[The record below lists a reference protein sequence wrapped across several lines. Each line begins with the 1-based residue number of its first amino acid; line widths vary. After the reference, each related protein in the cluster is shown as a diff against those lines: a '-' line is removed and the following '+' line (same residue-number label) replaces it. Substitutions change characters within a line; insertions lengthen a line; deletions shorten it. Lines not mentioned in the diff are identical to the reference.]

1 MRKLISS
8 FLMLLFFEVVT
19 VAQIVPPSKFGPV
32 PNERQMKYLHS
43 PLAAFIHFGMNT
55 FAGTDGIEWGNDVK
69 RPAFVFNPT
78 NRKVDT
84 DQWVRLLRKAGFTKV
99 IITLKH
105 HDGFCYWPTKVTDYN
120 ISKSPYM
127 NGKGD
132 LAKELSESCDKYGM
146 DMGIY
151 LSPWDAWEPSY
162 GDSTP
167 GDYNDFYD
175 AQLRELLGGNY
186 GHLNPKTG
194 KREIAEIW
202 LDGATGE
209 GAAHQTYDFVRFVH
223 TVRELQPG
231 CLTWMTLKAAQ
242 NYSGPESEFPV
253 DAFWVGNEKGYVNDP
268 VWMKVAVNGEDVEQY
283 QSNGQ
288 YMSLPEADVSI
299 RPGWF
304 YHSTQDK
311 SVKTLDYLIHDIYFR
326 TVGMGI
332 PLLLNVPPDRGGKFT
347 PNDSVA
353 LMKFGIALK
362 NTFKTN
368 LLNSKMNVSASGIR
382 GKGFE
387 PANVLDD
394 DYDSYWTMTDDR
406 TTGTL
411 TIDLGKEVKMDV
423 ICLQEYIPLGQRIS
437 GWKVDV
443 EVYGNW
449 REFGSGQ
456 TIGYKRMIKGA
467 LLPVRKIRLNITSS
481 LAVPLINNIQAYH
494 SDSSIATQSLI
505 PKGVNSILLVSQ
517 LTDKDLLNWTTL
529 ENNLSEEKNINSHG
543 KNAAVQF
550 NTQGGWFRITGTK
563 SPSTGI
569 MEVWID
575 GVKKATVDTYSTI
588 ENKAALLYENN
599 LLRAGN
605 HTVLIKATGDKNS
618 KSTGSTII
626 LQSLLNL
633 SKGVKGMFEMFK
645 TYEEFNVNS
654 KIFQF
659 KICRYGNLSE
669 PASVTFNTLPGTGVH
684 GKTYIDKTQTLQFA
698 AGESLKTATVTVLE
712 DSLSEGNKD
721 FYIGLN
727 SPTNKHVL
735 GFNPV
740 MRVLVKQA
748 TTE

>member
-1 MRKLISS
+1 MRKSIFS
-8 FLMLLFFEVVT
+8 FLMLFFFGEVII
-19 VAQIVPPSKFGPV
+19 AQIVPPSKFGPV

-55 FAGTDGIEWGNDVK
+55 FAGSDGIEWGNDVK
-69 RPAFVFNPT
+69 RPASVFNPT

-84 DQWVRLLRKAGFTKV
+84 DQWVRLLKKAGFTKV

-175 AQLRELLGGNY
+175 TQLRELLGGNY
-186 GHLNPKTG
+186 GRLNLKSG

-268 VWMKVAVNGEDVEQY
+268 VWMKVAVNGEDIKQY

-304 YHSTQDK
+304 YHSAQDK

-332 PLLLNVPPDRGGKFT
+332 PLLLNVPPDREGKFSH
-347 PNDSVA
+347 NDSVA

-362 NTFKTN
+362 NTFETN
-368 LLNSKMNVSASGIR
+368 LLNSKMNVLASDLR

-394 DYDSYWTMTDDR
+394 DYDSYWTMTDGR

-437 GWKVDV
+437 GWKVEV

-467 LLPVRKIRLNITSS
+467 LLPVRKIRLSITSS
-481 LAVPLINNIQAYH
+481 LAVPQINNIQAYR
-494 SDSSIATQSLI
+494 SDSSIATQSPV
-505 PKGVNSILLVSQ
+505 PKGINSTSLSAR
-517 LTDKDLLNWTTL
+517 LTGKDLLNWTIL
-529 ENNLSEEKNINSHG
+529 ENDGSSG
-543 KNAAVQF
+543 KTIYSSSNKAAVRF
-550 NTQGGWFRITGTK
+550 NTQGGWFGIIGTK
-563 SPSTGI
+563 SPASGI

-575 GVKKATVDTYSTI
+575 GVKKAKVDTYSTV
-588 ENKAALLYENN
+588 ENKFALLYENN
-599 LLRAGN
+599 LLSAGN
-605 HTVLIKATGDKNS
+605 HTILLKVTGKKNS
-618 KSTGSTII
+618 ESAGSNII
-626 LQSLLNL
+626 LQNLLHL
-633 SKGVKGMFEMFK
+633 DKDAKGLFEMAK
-645 TYEEFNVNS
+645 TFEEFHENS
-654 KIFQF
+654 RIFQF
-659 KICRYGNLSE
+659 NIHRYGNLRE
-669 PASVTFNTLPGTGVH
+669 PASVTFSTLPGTGVH
-684 GKTYIDKTQTLQFA
+684 GKTYADKTQTLQFA
-698 AGESLKTATVTVLE
+698 AGESLKTATVTILE
-712 DSLSEGNKD
+712 NSLAEGNKD
-721 FYIGLN
+721 FYIELN

-735 GFNPV
+735 GFNSV
-740 MRVLVKQA
+740 MRVLVK
-748 TTE
+748 EIIGK